1 MQVCMSMFIG
11 AVQLETNIF
20 VGTFVVCQW
29 LFSVH
34 HFSLKLNSIHSIH
47 SFVYTAEASCVYK
60 IRWRHICVSLRW
72 LEMLLQA
79 AAGSVGRH
87 LPSLHVDPGIC
98 RLVRWLSHVWLSSS
112 IPESYHLTRRTS
124 LGTANVSV
132 ITGAFRP

>member
-34 HFSLKLNSIHSIH
+34 HFSLKLNSS
-47 SFVYTAEASCVYK
+47 YYEASCVYK

>member
-1 MQVCMSMFIG
+1 MQVCVSMFIG
-11 AVQLETNIF
+11 AIQLETNIF
-20 VGTFVVCQW
+20 VGTFVLCQW

-34 HFSLKLNSIHSIH
+34 HFSLKLSS
-47 SFVYTAEASCVYK
+47 SYYEASCVYK
-60 IRWRHICVSLRW
+60 IRWQHICVSLRW

-124 LGTANVSV
+124 LSTANVSV